1 MSLDAFDIS
10 FIEHE
15 GTPQETLYDLLG
27 LTASPDGAKKKRIA
41 IRQYLEYKDKLPR
54 DRQVGE
60 MEKTVIKEDGSITSM
75 RMLLLSEEESKSPQR
90 IMQLM
95 GFDVLQW
102 TLITCEVQRRSY
114 DVTMRM
120 RQGEDENGKRL
131 PDISEKK
138 TNHAFSC
145 KITVKPIQ
153 QLLNSEMIK
162 QIFSELPSPNLCI
175 YRTTKNSNKMLEFPI
190 MDLHLGKLSWED
202 ETGESWDL
210 KIAERVFKKV
220 IQDGIEKVKSYNI
233 KPEKIIFPIGQ
244 DFFHFD
250 TPRSTTTSGTIV
262 DSDTRWQKMF
272 AKGVELLVWAIENL
286 RREAPIECMYVS
298 GNHDKIFSYFLVY
311 TLHAYFRNCDDV
323 IIDISPTTRKYIQ
336 YGKNLI
342 GYSHGAEEGKRIV
355 NLMQIEMP
363 QAWGETLFREWHLG
377 HLHHEQA
384 QEDAGVI
391 VRKLSSVT
399 FTDSWHKEKGFVG
412 AIKKAQIFVWDKET
426 GKDAI
431 IDINVIGE
439 FDD

>member
-10 FIEHE
+10 FLEHQ
-15 GTPQETLYDLLG
+15 GTPEETLYDLLG
-27 LTASPDGAKKKRIA
+27 LVTAAGNAKKKRIA
-41 IRQYLEYKDKLPR
+41 IRQYLEFKDRLPKG
-54 DRQVGE
+54 RQIGE

-102 TLITCEVQRRSY
+102 SLVSCEVQRRSY

-131 PDISEKK
+131 PDTSEKK
-138 TNHAFSC
+138 TNYAFSC
-145 KITVKPIQ
+145 KVTVKPIQ
-153 QLLNSEMIK
+153 QILSSDMVRE
-162 QIFSELPSPNLCI
+162 IFENLPAPNLYI
-175 YRTTKNSNKMLEFPI
+175 YRQSKTQPKMIEFPI

-202 ETGESWDL
+202 ESGESWDL
-210 KIAERVFKKV
+210 KIAEQVFRQV
-220 IQDGIEKVKSYNI
+220 ISDGLEKIKAYNI
-233 KPEKIIFPIGQ
+233 KPEKIIFPVGQ

-250 TPRSTTTSGTIV
+250 TPRSTTANGTIV

-286 RREAPIECMYVS
+286 RREAPVECMYVA
-298 GNHDKIFSYFLVY
+298 GNHDKMLSYCLVY
-311 TLHAYFRNCDDV
+311 TLNAHFRNCDDV
-323 IIDISPTTRKYIQ
+323 TIDVSPTTRKYIQ

-342 GYSHGAEEGKRIV
+342 GYSHGSEEGKRIT

-363 QAWGETLFREWHLG
+363 EAWGQTLFREWHLG

-384 QEDAGVI
+384 YEDAGVI

-412 AIKKAQIFVWDKET
+412 AIKKAQIFVWDRDT
-426 GKDAI
+426 GKDAT
-431 IDINVIGE
+431 IDINISNNM
-439 FDD
+439 D